1 MGLSETQGRGPALK
15 VAILEQSERVP
26 HSLLRIRTQINAI
39 LRVIER
45 DERGKLDVKTF
56 LDRFQ
61 VP

>member
-1 MGLSETQGRGPALK
+1 MPVREHFNKRRRST
-15 VAILEQSERVP
+15 VAIHSEYIG
-26 HSLLRIRTQINAI
+26 HWLLRIWTQINAI

-61 VP
+61 VL